1 MKILMLKNAVTEMK
15 KGNHCVGLKED
26 WRRLEI
32 KSVELK
38 MELFSCEREEKNGRI
53 MSMNSQTMQVI

>member
-1 MKILMLKNAVTEMK
+1 MK
-15 KGNHCVGLKED
+15 KRNHCVGLKED